1 MRLSGS
7 RVLLTGASGGLG
19 QAIAHALAAA
29 GTHVVLTGRRRDV
42 LDDLAVQIGEGAEVI
57 PADLADRTSLRHLFD
72 LAGQIDVVVANAALP
87 ASGPLLGFELDT
99 IDRCLEVNLRAP
111 IALARLYA
119 PGMVERGKGH
129 LSFISSLAGVSA
141 TPGSSIY
148 SATKFGLRG
157 FSHGLRQD
165 LHGTGVSASV
175 VLPGFVRDVG
185 MFVDSGATLPPGV
198 RTSSP
203 RQVADAVI
211 RSVVKDKAELIVAP
225 GEVHAGA
232 LISSVAP
239 ALAASF
245 IRRLGGHRLATNIA
259 DGQKDKS

>member
-29 GTHVVLTGRRRDV
+29 GSHVVLTGRRSDI
-42 LDDLAVQIGEGAEVI
+42 LEDLAAQIDGGAEVI
-57 PADLADRTSLRHLFD
+57 RADLADRTSLPDLVD

-87 ASGPLLGFELDT
+87 ASGPLLGFELDK
-99 IDRCLEVNLRAP
+99 IDHCLEVNLRAP
-111 IALARLYA
+111 IALARLFA
-119 PGMVERGKGH
+119 PDMVERGQGH
-129 LSFISSLAGVSA
+129 LSFISSLSGVSA

-175 VLPGFVRDVG
+175 VLPGFVRDAG
-185 MFVDSGATLPPGV
+185 MFVDSGASLPPGL

-211 RSVVKDKAELIVAP
+211 KSIVKDKAELIVAP
-225 GEVHAGA
+225 REVHAVA

-245 IRRLGGHRLATNIA
+245 IRCLGGRRLAANIA
-259 DGQKDKS
+259 NGQKDKC